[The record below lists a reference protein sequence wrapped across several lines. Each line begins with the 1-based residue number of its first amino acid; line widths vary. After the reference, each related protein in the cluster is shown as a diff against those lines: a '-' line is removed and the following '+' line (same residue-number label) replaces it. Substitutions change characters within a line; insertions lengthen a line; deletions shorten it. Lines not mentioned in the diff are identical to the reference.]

1 MLSRVAESIYWMSR
15 YLERAENVAR
25 FIDVNWRLA
34 LDIPEQD
41 EQWAPLV
48 MITGDHADFL
58 SRYGEKPNRENTL
71 HYLTLNPGY
80 PNSVLSCLRMARENA
95 RTIREMI
102 PSEMWEIINGFYHDA
117 EAVAKN
123 PAAFMAD
130 PSGFCRRAKQYG
142 LTLGGVS
149 LGAMC
154 HDESW
159 RFFSLG
165 QALERAD
172 KTSRILDV
180 KYFILLPSVH
190 DVGTALDYI
199 QWTALLRAASGLQAY
214 RHLHGR
220 ISPNLVAEFL
230 LLDQE
235 FPRSVLYCLMNAQQM
250 LHDITGTRL
259 THFSNPAEKDLGL
272 LCAQLSYTSME
283 DILKH
288 GLHEFTDNL
297 QTRMNKAGE
306 AIFTTFFDVIPAI
319 DQSAEQ

>member
-41 EQWAPLV
+41 EQWGPLI
-48 MITGDHADFL
+48 MITGDYGDFL
-58 SRYGEKPNRENTL
+58 ERYEEGATRENTL

-80 PNSVLSCLRMARENA
+80 PNSVLSCLRAARENA

-102 PSEMWEIINGFYHDA
+102 PSEMWEIINAFYHDA
-117 EAVAKN
+117 ESVARDPSAFIAD
-123 PAAFMAD
+123 PAA
-130 PSGFCRRAKQYG
+130 FCRRAKQYG
-142 LTLGGVS
+142 LALGGVS
-149 LGAMC
+149 LGAMA

-159 RFFSLG
+159 RFFNLG
-165 QALERAD
+165 QSLERAD

-180 KYFILLPSVH
+180 KYFILLPSLQ

-199 QWTALLRAASGLQAY
+199 QWTALLRATSGLQAY
-214 RHLHGR
+214 RHRHGR
-220 ISPNLVAEFL
+220 IAPQKVAEFL

-235 FPRSVLYCLMNAQQM
+235 FPRSVLFCLMTAQRM
-250 LHDITGTRL
+250 LHEITGSRL
-259 THFSNPAEKDLGL
+259 TYFSNPAEKDLGL

-297 QTRMNKAGE
+297 QTRMNTAGN

-319 DQSAEQ
+319 DQTAEQ